1 MPRRSILL
9 IEDIDCAFASR
20 EDEEDILFAPASPYV
35 DANGVVPRRSAVTL
49 SGLLNII
56 DGVDSEEGKFFIAT
70 VPNFPFIINN
80 YSSFLPMTD

>member
-1 MPRRSILL
+1 MPKRSILL

-20 EDEEDILFAPASPYV
+20 EDEEDTLFAPSSPFIHP
-35 DANGVVPRRSAVTL
+35 NGVVSRRSAVTL

-70 VPNFPFIINN
+70 VPDLPFYHQQLLKVSI
-80 YSSFLPMTD
+80 